1 MNRMFRE
8 KDENFSG
15 KQYEDIFLFL
25 DGMYIQEIEN
35 FLSQYEG
42 ETEVVI
48 STSIEAIKRSETM
61 ESTPPP
67 SSEDC
72 CHC

>member
-1 MNRMFRE
+1 MFRE

-42 ETEVVI
+42 ENEVII
-48 STSIEAIKRSETM
+48 STSIEAITHSETM
-61 ESTPPP
+61 ESTPTP
-67 SSEDC
+67 SSEDF
-72 CHC
+72 CHR